1 METKNKVVKLL
12 PGNNGITKA
21 RYDRWVNAINKFG
34 GANDPI
40 TKTSFM
46 RDYAIPRQEL
56 DYLYEG
62 DWVTRKGI
70 EIPAQD
76 ATRKF
81 INIINDDP
89 NVVDAVNDELERLK
103 IRDKI
108 EEAIIL
114 QRLYGGNAMIIGAF
128 DGRPVDQ
135 PLGKVRSVD
144 FFNNI
149 DRFFAYPM
157 TFYTDPTKNNFGD
170 VELYQVQEL
179 KVAGARMLVVHE
191 SRVIRFDGNYLPPVL
206 RVRNFGWGAPIIHN
220 VFEALRQFG
229 VAFQSGSSVLQ
240 DFVTK
245 KMKIAN
251 LQDLLSNDVGEEN
264 LVNRLQLMAQELA
277 VNNIAVYGSDEEF
290 DKMGTPI
297 TGLDGLMDRFM
308 EVASAAFN
316 IPKSRFYSNMT
327 GKLGGD
333 TSEADLRIHYD
344 NISSFQVTRLNSK
357 VRKILDIITE
367 PMGYAKGEI
376 KFEWVPLWQ
385 LSELDQAKV
394 RREVA
399 ESDKMYVD
407 MGAVEPEEV
416 AVSRF
421 GGDQINV
428 TNMVI
433 DTKRR
438 TDFLEQLSKQPIG
451 GDEDELDDNGNQ
463 VPEDDPDGQEGVD
476 E

>member
-1 METKNKVVKLL
+1 MEADNKIVKLL
-12 PGNNGITKA
+12 PGNNGITHA

-34 GANDPI
+34 GAGDPI
-40 TKTSFM
+40 TRTTFA
-46 RDYAIPRQEL
+46 RDYAISRQQL
-56 DYLYEG
+56 DYLFEG

-70 EIPAQD
+70 EIPAKD

-81 INIINDDP
+81 IRIINDNPD
-89 NVVDAVNDELERLK
+89 VIDAVNDELERLK
-103 IRDKI
+103 IRDKM

-128 DGRPVDQ
+128 DGRQVDQ
-135 PLGKVRSVD
+135 PLGQIRSVD
-144 FFNNI
+144 FFNNV

-157 TFYTDPTKNNFGD
+157 TFYTDPTKNNFGE

-191 SRVIRFDGNYLPPVL
+191 SRVIRFDGDYLPPVL
-206 RVRNFGWGAPIIHN
+206 RVRNFGWGAPIIFN

-251 LQDLLSNDVGEEN
+251 LTDLLSNDIGEEQ
-264 LVNRLQLMAQELA
+264 LINRLQVLAQELA
-277 VNNIAVYGSDEEF
+277 INNIAVYGADEEF
-290 DKMGTPI
+290 EKMGTPV
-297 TGLDGLMDRFM
+297 TGLHELMDKFM
-308 EVASAAFN
+308 EVASAAFS

-333 TSEADLRIHYD
+333 TSQSDLRIHYD
-344 NISSFQVTRLNSK
+344 NISSFQETRLNSK
-357 VRKILDIITE
+357 VRKIIDIITA
-367 PMGYAKGEI
+367 PMGYAPGEI

-385 LSELDQAKV
+385 LSELDEAKV

-399 ESDKMYVD
+399 ESDKMYLE
-407 MGAVEPEEV
+407 MGVVEPEEV

-433 DTKRR
+433 DVDRR
-438 TDFLEQLSKQPIG
+438 KKMLKQLSKQPL
-451 GDEDELDDNGNQ
+451 EEPADD
-463 VPEDDPDGQEGVD
+463 DDLNNPDKKEGIK

>member
-1 METKNKVVKLL
+1 MENQNKVVKLL
-12 PGNNGITKA
+12 PGNNGVTKA

-34 GANDPI
+34 GANDPV
-40 TKTSFM
+40 TRTTFA

-56 DYLYEG
+56 DFLFEG

-70 EIPAQD
+70 EIPAKD

-81 INIINDDP
+81 INIINDNPD
-89 NVVDAVNDELERLK
+89 VVDAVNAELERLK
-103 IRDKI
+103 IRDKF

-128 DGRPVDQ
+128 DGREVDQ
-135 PLGKVRSVD
+135 PLGPIRSVE
-144 FFNNI
+144 FFNNV

-157 TFYTDPTKNNFGD
+157 TSYTDPTKNNFGD

-191 SRVIRFDGNYLPPVL
+191 SRVIRFDGDYLPPVL
-206 RVRNFGWGAPIIHN
+206 RVRNFGWGAPIIFN

-240 DFVTK
+240 DFITK

-251 LQDLLSNDVGEEN
+251 LQDLLSNDVGEEA
-264 LVNRLQLMAQELA
+264 LINRLQLMAQELA
-277 VNNIAVYGSDEEF
+277 INNIAIYGADEEF
-290 DKMGTPI
+290 EKMGTPV
-297 TGLDGLMDRFM
+297 TGLHELMTLSM
-308 EVASAAFN
+308 ENVSAAWN
-316 IPKSRFYSNMT
+316 IPKSRFFSNMT

-333 TSEADLRIHYD
+333 TSESDLRIHYD
-344 NISSFQVTRLNSK
+344 NINAMQVTRLSSK
-357 VRKILDIITE
+357 VRKIIDIITA
-367 PMGYAKGEI
+367 PMGFAPGEI

-385 LSELDQAKV
+385 LSELDEAKV
-394 RREVA
+394 RKEVA
-399 ESDKMYVD
+399 DSDKIYVD

-416 AVSRF
+416 AISRF
-421 GGDQINV
+421 GGEQINV

-433 DTKRR
+433 DVERR
-438 TDFLEQLSKQPIG
+438 KKMLKQLSKQPVLIEPE
-451 GDEDELDDNGNQ
+451 GDDLDDLDNTGPGENK
-463 VPEDDPDGQEGVD
+463 GID